1 MTSPAY
7 GWTARCRPIH
17 VWDGVLSCKVLIA
30 LSLLAFVVNRHG
42 VMGTAIQMQMGACD
56 HMDFVMRSLLERQV
70 GLGFDCMSI
79 REAHEVVV

>member
-1 MTSPAY
+1 M
-7 GWTARCRPIH
+7 
-17 VWDGVLSCKVLIA
+17 A

-56 HMDFVMRSLLERQV
+56 HMYFVMRTLLERQV

-79 REAHEVVV
+79 REAHEVVVWSALRSFTVTLEAAK